1 MTHAFWR
8 HPLFALVAAF
18 VILGLGMG
26 LRQSFGLFVG
36 PITIDT
42 SVSVATLSLAF
53 AIQNLLWG
61 AMTPFVG
68 ALADRYG
75 TQRFLVLG
83 SLLYASGLAVM
94 SVADNAFLV
103 YLGNSV
109 LTGLGVATVGFT
121 LVLSAVA
128 RIAPEDKRSTWLG
141 IASAGGSMGQFLLVP
156 GAQLI
161 MNDIGWSGAFLV
173 LAAMALLIIPLSF
186 SFSSG
191 PTKSTEPLPQET
203 MAGTLKEA
211 RRHSGYLLL
220 TAGFFVCGF
229 HVSFIT
235 VHLPGYVVSCNLS
248 AQTGA
253 NALGII
259 GFFNVIGTLLAG
271 WLGQRYRMKYL
282 LAGIYFARAASIAI
296 FLAAPKTDLV
306 VFLFAASFGLL
317 WLSTV
322 PLTNGIVGR
331 IFGSR
336 YLATLFGITMF
347 SHQIGAFF
355 GAYIGGQSLALTGD
369 YDLVWW
375 ISIGLAVLAGLL
387 NMPISDDPRRQP
399 QVQPAE

>member
-1 MTHAFWR
+1 MTQAFWR
-8 HPLFALVAAF
+8 YPLFALFAAF

-36 PITIDT
+36 PITVDT
-42 SVSVATLSLAF
+42 GVPVATLSLAF

-61 AMTPFVG
+61 VMTPFVG

-75 TQRFLVLG
+75 TQRFLILG

-121 LVLSAVA
+121 LVLYAVA
-128 RIAPEDKRSTWLG
+128 RIAPEEKRSTWLG

-173 LAAMALLIIPLSF
+173 LAALALLIIPLSF
-186 SFSSG
+186 SFAG
-191 PTKSTEPLPQET
+191 GTAKTTEALPQET
-203 MAGTLKEA
+203 MRGTLDEA

-322 PLTNGIVGR
+322 PLTNGIIGR
-331 IFGSR
+331 IFGPR

-347 SHQIGAFF
+347 SHQVGAFF

-387 NMPISDDPRRQP
+387 NMPISDAPRRQP
-399 QVQPAE
+399 QAQPA

>member
-1 MTHAFWR
+1 MTQAFWR
-8 HPLFALVAAF
+8 YPLFALVAAF

-36 PITIDT
+36 PITVDT
-42 SVSVATLSLAF
+42 GVSVATLSLAF

-75 TQRFLVLG
+75 TQRFLILG

-173 LAAMALLIIPLSF
+173 LAALALLIIPLSF
-186 SFSSG
+186 SFAGG
-191 PTKSTEPLPQET
+191 PTESTGTLTQET
-203 MAGTLKEA
+203 MGETLNGA

-259 GFFNVIGTLLAG
+259 GLFNVIGTLLAG

-322 PLTNGIVGR
+322 PLTNGIIGR
-331 IFGSR
+331 IFGPR

-347 SHQIGAFF
+347 SHQVGAFF

-387 NMPISDDPRRQP
+387 NMPISDAPRRQP
-399 QVQPAE
+399 QAQPA

>member
-1 MTHAFWR
+1 MTQAFWR

-36 PITIDT
+36 PITVDT
-42 SVSVATLSLAF
+42 GVSVATLSLAF

-75 TQRFLVLG
+75 TQRFLILG

-173 LAAMALLIIPLSF
+173 LAALALLIIPLSF
-186 SFSSG
+186 SFASS
-191 PTKSTEPLPQET
+191 PTESTGTLTQET
-203 MAGTLKEA
+203 MGETLNGA

-259 GFFNVIGTLLAG
+259 GLFNVIGTLLAG

-322 PLTNGIVGR
+322 PLTNGIIGR

-347 SHQIGAFF
+347 SHQVGAFF

-387 NMPISDDPRRQP
+387 NMPISDAPRRQP
-399 QVQPAE
+399 QAQPA

>member
-1 MTHAFWR
+1 MAHAFWR

-26 LRQSFGLFVG
+26 LRQSFGLFVR

-42 SVSVATLSLAF
+42 GVSVATLSLAF

-61 AMTPFVG
+61 VMTPFVG

-75 TQRFLVLG
+75 TQRFLILG

-186 SFSSG
+186 SFASR
-191 PTKSTEPLPQET
+191 PTKTTENLPQET

-322 PLTNGIVGR
+322 PLTNGIIGR
-331 IFGSR
+331 IFGPR

-347 SHQIGAFF
+347 SHQVGAFF

-387 NMPISDDPRRQP
+387 NMPISDAPRRQP

>member
-1 MTHAFWR
+1 MTQAFWR
-8 HPLFALVAAF
+8 YPLFALVAAF

-42 SVSVATLSLAF
+42 GVSVATLSLAF

-61 AMTPFVG
+61 VMTPFVG

-75 TQRFLVLG
+75 TQRFLILG

-94 SVADNAFLV
+94 SIADNAFLV

-109 LTGLGVATVGFT
+109 LTGMGVATVGFT

-173 LAAMALLIIPLSF
+173 LAALALLIIPLSF
-186 SFSSG
+186 SFAG
-191 PTKSTEPLPQET
+191 GTAKTTEALPQET
-203 MAGTLKEA
+203 MRGTLNEA

-322 PLTNGIVGR
+322 PLTNGIIGR
-331 IFGSR
+331 IFGPR

-347 SHQIGAFF
+347 SHQVGAFF

-387 NMPISDDPRRQP
+387 NMPISDAPRRQP
-399 QVQPAE
+399 QAQPA

>member
-1 MTHAFWR
+1 MTQAIWR

-36 PITIDT
+36 PITVDT
-42 SVSVATLSLAF
+42 GVSVATLSLAF

-75 TQRFLVLG
+75 TQRFLILG

-173 LAAMALLIIPLSF
+173 LAALALLIIPLSF
-186 SFSSG
+186 SFADG
-191 PTKSTEPLPQET
+191 TAKTTEALPQET
-203 MAGTLKEA
+203 MRGTLNEA

-235 VHLPGYVVSCNLS
+235 VHLPGYIVSCNLS

-322 PLTNGIVGR
+322 PLTNAIIGR
-331 IFGSR
+331 IFGPR

-347 SHQIGAFF
+347 SHQVGAFF
-355 GAYIGGQSLALTGD
+355 GAYIGGQSLALTGN

-387 NMPISDDPRRQP
+387 NLPIADAPRRQP
-399 QVQPAE
+399 QVQPA

>member
-1 MTHAFWR
+1 MTPAFWR
-8 HPLFALVAAF
+8 YPLFALVAAF

-36 PITIDT
+36 PITVDT
-42 SVSVATLSLAF
+42 GVSVATLSLAF

-61 AMTPFVG
+61 VMTPFVG

-75 TQRFLVLG
+75 TQRFLILG

-94 SVADNAFLV
+94 SIADNAFLV

-173 LAAMALLIIPLSF
+173 LAALALLIIPLSF
-186 SFSSG
+186 SFAG
-191 PTKSTEPLPQET
+191 GTAKTTEALPQET
-203 MAGTLKEA
+203 MRGTLNEA

-322 PLTNGIVGR
+322 PLTNGIIGR
-331 IFGSR
+331 IFGPR

-347 SHQIGAFF
+347 SHQVGAFF

-387 NMPISDDPRRQP
+387 NMPISDAPRRQP
-399 QVQPAE
+399 QAQPA

>member
-1 MTHAFWR
+1 MAHAFWR

-26 LRQSFGLFVG
+26 LRQSFGLFVR

-42 SVSVATLSLAF
+42 GVSVATLSLAF

-61 AMTPFVG
+61 VMTPFVG

-75 TQRFLVLG
+75 TQRFLILG

-186 SFSSG
+186 SFASG
-191 PTKSTEPLPQET
+191 PTKSTEALPQET
-203 MAGTLKEA
+203 MAGTLREA

-322 PLTNGIVGR
+322 PLTNGIIGR
-331 IFGSR
+331 IFGPR

-347 SHQIGAFF
+347 SHQVGAFF

-387 NMPISDDPRRQP
+387 NMPISDAPRRRP

>member
-1 MTHAFWR
+1 MTQAFWR

-36 PITIDT
+36 PITVDT
-42 SVSVATLSLAF
+42 GVSVATLSLAF

-75 TQRFLVLG
+75 TQRFLILG

-173 LAAMALLIIPLSF
+173 LAALALLIIPLSF
-186 SFSSG
+186 SFASG
-191 PTKSTEPLPQET
+191 PTESTGTLTQET
-203 MAGTLKEA
+203 MGETLNGA

-259 GFFNVIGTLLAG
+259 GLFNVIGTLLAG

-322 PLTNGIVGR
+322 PLTNGIIGR
-331 IFGSR
+331 IFGPR

-347 SHQIGAFF
+347 SHQVGAFF

-387 NMPISDDPRRQP
+387 NMPISDAPRRQP
-399 QVQPAE
+399 QAQPA

>member
-1 MTHAFWR
+1 MTQAFWR
-8 HPLFALVAAF
+8 YPLFALVAAF

-36 PITIDT
+36 PITVDT
-42 SVSVATLSLAF
+42 GVSVATLSLAF

-75 TQRFLVLG
+75 TQRFLILG

-173 LAAMALLIIPLSF
+173 LAALALLIIPLSF
-186 SFSSG
+186 SFASR
-191 PTKSTEPLPQET
+191 PTESTGTLTQET
-203 MAGTLKEA
+203 MGETLNGA

-259 GFFNVIGTLLAG
+259 GLFNVIGTLLAG

-322 PLTNGIVGR
+322 PLTNGIIGR
-331 IFGSR
+331 IFGPR

-347 SHQIGAFF
+347 SHQVGAFF

-387 NMPISDDPRRQP
+387 NMPISDAPRRQP
-399 QVQPAE
+399 QAQPA

>member
-1 MTHAFWR
+1 MTYRFWR
-8 HPLFALVAAF
+8 QPLFALAAAF
-18 VILGLGMG
+18 IILALAMG

-36 PITIDT
+36 PITADT
-42 SVSVATLSLAF
+42 GITVGTLSLAF

-61 AMTPFVG
+61 SLTPFVG

-75 TQRFLVLG
+75 SQRFLLLG
-83 SLLYASGLAVM
+83 SLLYAGGLAVM
-94 SVADNAFLV
+94 AYADNAFLV

-109 LTGLGVATVGFT
+109 LTGIGVASVGFT

-128 RIAPEDKRSTWLG
+128 RIAPENKRSTWLG

-161 MNDIGWSGAFLV
+161 MNQIGWSGAFLA
-173 LAAMALLIIPLSF
+173 LAAMALIIIPLSF
-186 SFSSG
+186 SFAGG
-191 PTKSTEPLPQET
+191 PQQAEDHAEQES
-203 MAGTLKEA
+203 MGATLNGA
-211 RRHSGYLLL
+211 RSHNGYLLL

-229 HVSFIT
+229 HVAFIT
-235 VHLPGYVVSCNLS
+235 VHLPGYVISCNLS

-259 GFFNVIGTLLAG
+259 GFFNIVGTLLAG
-271 WLGQRYRMKYL
+271 WLGQHYRMKYL
-282 LAGIYFARAASIAI
+282 LAGIYFLRAASIAI

-322 PLTNGIVGR
+322 PLTNGIIGR
-331 IFGSR
+331 IFGPR

-347 SHQIGAFF
+347 SHQVGAFF
-355 GAYIGGQSLALTGD
+355 GAYIGGQSLEITGS
-369 YDLVWW
+369 YDFVWW
-375 ISIGLAVLAGLL
+375 VSIGLGVLAGVL
-387 NMPISDDPRRQP
+387 NLPIADAPRRAAQP
-399 QVQPAE
+399 QAA

>member
-1 MTHAFWR
+1 MTQAFWR
-8 HPLFALVAAF
+8 YPLFALVAAF

-42 SVSVATLSLAF
+42 GVSVATLSLAF

-61 AMTPFVG
+61 VMTPFVG

-75 TQRFLVLG
+75 TQRFLILG

-94 SVADNAFLV
+94 SIADNAFLV

-173 LAAMALLIIPLSF
+173 LAALALLIIPLSF
-186 SFSSG
+186 SFAG
-191 PTKSTEPLPQET
+191 GTAKTTEALPQET
-203 MAGTLKEA
+203 MRGTLNEA

-322 PLTNGIVGR
+322 PLTNGIIGR
-331 IFGSR
+331 IFGPR

-347 SHQIGAFF
+347 SHQVGAFF

-387 NMPISDDPRRQP
+387 NMPISDAPRRQP
-399 QVQPAE
+399 QAQPA

>member
-1 MTHAFWR
+1 MAQAFWR

-36 PITIDT
+36 PITVDT
-42 SVSVATLSLAF
+42 GVSVATLSLAF

-61 AMTPFVG
+61 VMTPFVG

-75 TQRFLVLG
+75 TQRFLILG

-173 LAAMALLIIPLSF
+173 LAALALLIIPLSF
-186 SFSSG
+186 SFAG
-191 PTKSTEPLPQET
+191 GTAKTTEALPQET
-203 MAGTLKEA
+203 MRGTLNEA

-322 PLTNGIVGR
+322 PLTNGIIGR
-331 IFGSR
+331 IFGPR

-347 SHQIGAFF
+347 SHQVGAFF

-387 NMPISDDPRRQP
+387 NMPISDAPRRQP
-399 QVQPAE
+399 QAQPA

>member
-1 MTHAFWR
+1 MTQAFWR
-8 HPLFALVAAF
+8 YPLFALVAAF

-36 PITIDT
+36 PITVDT
-42 SVSVATLSLAF
+42 GVSVATLSLAF

-61 AMTPFVG
+61 VMTPFVG

-75 TQRFLVLG
+75 TQRFLILG

-94 SVADNAFLV
+94 SIADNAFLV

-173 LAAMALLIIPLSF
+173 LAALALLIIPLSF
-186 SFSSG
+186 SFAG
-191 PTKSTEPLPQET
+191 GTAKTTEALPQET
-203 MAGTLKEA
+203 MRGTLNEA

-322 PLTNGIVGR
+322 PLTNGIIGR
-331 IFGSR
+331 IFGPR

-347 SHQIGAFF
+347 SHQVGAFF

-387 NMPISDDPRRQP
+387 NMPISDAPRRQP
-399 QVQPAE
+399 QAQPA

>member
-1 MTHAFWR
+1 MTQALWR
-8 HPLFALVAAF
+8 QPLFALVAAF

-42 SVSVATLSLAF
+42 GVSVATLSLAF

-75 TQRFLVLG
+75 TQRFLILG

-173 LAAMALLIIPLSF
+173 LAALALLIIPLSF
-186 SFSSG
+186 SFAGG
-191 PTKSTEPLPQET
+191 PTKSTDNVPQET
-203 MAGTLKEA
+203 MGGTLNEA

-271 WLGQRYRMKYL
+271 WLGQRYRAKYL
-282 LAGIYFARAASIAI
+282 LTGIYFARAASIAI

-322 PLTNGIVGR
+322 PLTNGIIGR
-331 IFGSR
+331 IFGPR

-347 SHQIGAFF
+347 SHQVGAFF

-387 NMPISDDPRRQP
+387 NMPITDTPRRATQP
-399 QVQPAE
+399 QAA

>member
-1 MTHAFWR
+1 MTQAFWR
-8 HPLFALVAAF
+8 YPLFALVAAF

-36 PITIDT
+36 PITVDT
-42 SVSVATLSLAF
+42 GVSVATLSLAF

-75 TQRFLVLG
+75 TQRFLILG

-173 LAAMALLIIPLSF
+173 LAALALLIIPLSF
-186 SFSSG
+186 SFASG
-191 PTKSTEPLPQET
+191 PTESTGSLTQET
-203 MAGTLKEA
+203 MGETLNGA

-259 GFFNVIGTLLAG
+259 GLFNVIGTLLAG

-322 PLTNGIVGR
+322 PLTNGIIGR
-331 IFGSR
+331 IFGPR

-347 SHQIGAFF
+347 SHQVGAFF

-387 NMPISDDPRRQP
+387 NMPISDAPRRQP
-399 QVQPAE
+399 QAQPA

>member
-1 MTHAFWR
+1 MTQAFWR
-8 HPLFALVAAF
+8 YPLFALVAAF

-36 PITIDT
+36 PITVDT
-42 SVSVATLSLAF
+42 GVSVATLSLAF

-61 AMTPFVG
+61 VMTPFVG

-75 TQRFLVLG
+75 TQRFLILG

-173 LAAMALLIIPLSF
+173 LAALALLIIPLSF
-186 SFSSG
+186 SFAG
-191 PTKSTEPLPQET
+191 GTAKTTEALPQET
-203 MAGTLKEA
+203 MRGTLNEA

-259 GFFNVIGTLLAG
+259 GFFNVVGTLLAG

-322 PLTNGIVGR
+322 PLTNGIIGR
-331 IFGSR
+331 IFGPR

-347 SHQIGAFF
+347 SHQVGAFF
-355 GAYIGGQSLALTGD
+355 GAYIGGQSLALTGN
-369 YDLVWW
+369 YNLVWW

-387 NMPISDDPRRQP
+387 NMPISDAPRRQP
-399 QVQPAE
+399 QTQPA

>member
-1 MTHAFWR
+1 MTQAFWR

-36 PITIDT
+36 PITVDT
-42 SVSVATLSLAF
+42 GVSVATLSLAF

-75 TQRFLVLG
+75 TQRFLILG

-161 MNDIGWSGAFLV
+161 MNDIGWSGAFVV
-173 LAAMALLIIPLSF
+173 LAALALLIIPLSF
-186 SFSSG
+186 SFASG
-191 PTKSTEPLPQET
+191 PTESTGPLTQET
-203 MAGTLKEA
+203 MGETLNGA

-259 GFFNVIGTLLAG
+259 GLFNVIGTLLAG

-322 PLTNGIVGR
+322 PLTNGIIGR
-331 IFGSR
+331 IFGPR

-347 SHQIGAFF
+347 SHQVGAFF

-387 NMPISDDPRRQP
+387 NMPIADAPRRQP
-399 QVQPAE
+399 QAQPA

>member
-1 MTHAFWR
+1 MTQAFWR
-8 HPLFALVAAF
+8 YPLFALVAAF

-42 SVSVATLSLAF
+42 GVSVATLSLAF

-61 AMTPFVG
+61 VMTPFVG

-75 TQRFLVLG
+75 TQRFLILG

-94 SVADNAFLV
+94 SIADSAFLV

-109 LTGLGVATVGFT
+109 LTGMGVATVGFT

-173 LAAMALLIIPLSF
+173 LAALALLIIPLSF
-186 SFSSG
+186 SFAG
-191 PTKSTEPLPQET
+191 GTAKTTEALPQET
-203 MAGTLKEA
+203 MRGTLNEA

-296 FLAAPKTDLV
+296 FLAAPKTDLI

-322 PLTNGIVGR
+322 PLTNGIIGR
-331 IFGSR
+331 IFGPR

-347 SHQIGAFF
+347 SHQVGAFF

-387 NMPISDDPRRQP
+387 NMPISDAPRRQP
-399 QVQPAE
+399 QAQPA

>member
-1 MTHAFWR
+1 MTQAFWR

-36 PITIDT
+36 PITVDT
-42 SVSVATLSLAF
+42 GVSVATLSLAF

-75 TQRFLVLG
+75 TQRFLILG

-173 LAAMALLIIPLSF
+173 LAALALLIIPLSF
-186 SFSSG
+186 SFASS
-191 PTKSTEPLPQET
+191 PTESTGTLTQET
-203 MAGTLKEA
+203 MGETLNGA

-259 GFFNVIGTLLAG
+259 GLFNVIGTLLAG

-322 PLTNGIVGR
+322 PLTNGIIGR
-331 IFGSR
+331 IFGPR

-347 SHQIGAFF
+347 SHQVGAFF

-387 NMPISDDPRRQP
+387 NMPISDAPRRQP
-399 QVQPAE
+399 QAQPA

>member
-1 MTHAFWR
+1 MAQAFWR

-18 VILGLGMG
+18 IILGLGMG

-42 SVSVATLSLAF
+42 GVSVATLSLAF

-61 AMTPFVG
+61 VMTPFVG

-75 TQRFLVLG
+75 TQRFLILG

-94 SVADNAFLV
+94 SIADNAFLV

-109 LTGLGVATVGFT
+109 LTGMGVATVGFT

-173 LAAMALLIIPLSF
+173 LAALALLIIPLSF
-186 SFSSG
+186 SFAG
-191 PTKSTEPLPQET
+191 GTAKTTEALPQET
-203 MAGTLKEA
+203 MRGTLNEA

-322 PLTNGIVGR
+322 PLTNGIIGR
-331 IFGSR
+331 IFGPR

-347 SHQIGAFF
+347 SHQVGAFF

-387 NMPISDDPRRQP
+387 NMPISDAPRRQP
-399 QVQPAE
+399 QAQPA

>member
-1 MTHAFWR
+1 MTQAFWR
-8 HPLFALVAAF
+8 YPLFALVAAF

-36 PITIDT
+36 PITVDT
-42 SVSVATLSLAF
+42 GVSVATLSLAF

-61 AMTPFVG
+61 VMTPFVG

-75 TQRFLVLG
+75 TQRFLILG

-94 SVADNAFLV
+94 SIADNAFLV

-173 LAAMALLIIPLSF
+173 LAALALLIIPLSF
-186 SFSSG
+186 SFDG
-191 PTKSTEPLPQET
+191 GTAKTTEALPQET
-203 MAGTLKEA
+203 MRGTLNEA

-322 PLTNGIVGR
+322 PLTNGIIGR
-331 IFGSR
+331 IFGPR

-347 SHQIGAFF
+347 SHQVGAFF

-387 NMPISDDPRRQP
+387 NMPISDAPRRQP
-399 QVQPAE
+399 QAQPA